1 MELIKE
7 EIIKSATPYE
17 PSEKQ
22 IAVVNRVFERFTA
35 MKLERNKVRRE
46 FNSKTIT
53 DYVNDSMDAY
63 NGIVSD
69 AIKASK
75 EDWQSL
81 IWDHETRGKV
91 KTIVAMITGARPFIS
106 LIGET
111 EKDHEYSMDMFRVY
125 EDTWKREN
133 GAYKL
138 YLQALSAACKG
149 TVIVEEVYEERK
161 QKIKEITSVNQ
172 QTGKVTFREKES
184 IIGGAGQ
191 VVANIVPLLDFYP
204 NENSVEIE
212 HDCAVVKLYT
222 EKSFANKYGKFP
234 GAEFVNAGV
243 WGSDF
248 DGILYRS
255 LTDKK
260 NEMVE
265 VIRYYNE
272 DFDEFVILANGVWLN
287 PQESDEISPIPFDHH
302 HLPFAKTVFEI
313 ADEECFYG
321 KSMPDLLSGEQDT
334 RNALLRLM
342 IDQEVLAI
350 NKPILLGMGIEVDS
364 YQLYPGKTIKMTGP
378 IDQMKEMDL
387 SGSTQ
392 SAFQLLQ
399 LLKTNSNENSSIDA
413 TAQGVH
419 SGRKT
424 ARETVILDENSKRI
438 SGTFMVMIYKLLFD
452 RAKLRI
458 ENIKQFYTKPIQYS
472 VLKDK
477 YGQPIEDSSGKQV
490 KKPIHRQIPVV
501 NPGKVPLWINVSPE
515 MKGCN
520 WQIRLVEDFEVAMN
534 RSTRVELAKAL
545 LDEAKTNPLINA
557 DNSTI
562 DYLESLGKNPDK
574 FYIKPTPQAQQ
585 FNEGQGVPPQNPGTE
600 MTPPAIPGGQVMMNK
615 KILNAVRKPL

>member
-1 MELIKE
+1 MELQKE
-7 EIIKSATPYE
+7 EILKSANPYE
-17 PSEKQ
+17 PSEKV
-22 IAVVNRVFERFTA
+22 ISVINRVFERFTS
-35 MKLERNKVRRE
+35 MKQERNKIRRE
-46 FNSKTIT
+46 FNNKTIIE
-53 DYVNDSMDAY
+53 YVNDSMDAY

-69 AIKASK
+69 AIKNSK

-91 KTIVAMITGARPFIS
+91 KTIVAMITGARPFIT

-111 EKDHEYSMDMFRVY
+111 EKDHDYAMDMFRVY

-138 YLQALSAACKG
+138 YLQALSCACKG
-149 TVIVEEVYEERK
+149 TVVVEEVYEEK
-161 QKIKEITSVNQ
+161 KKKIKNITSVNQ
-172 QTGKVTFREKES
+172 QTGKVKFSEKE
-184 IIGGAGQ
+184 IIVGGAGQ
-191 VVANIVPLLDFYP
+191 VVSNIVPLLDFYP
-204 NENSVEIE
+204 NENSTEIE

-222 EKSFANKYGKFP
+222 KKSFMNNYGKFP
-234 GAEFVNAGV
+234 GAEYVNNGI

-248 DGILYRS
+248 DGILYKS
-255 LTDKK
+255 LTNNK

-265 VIRYYNE
+265 VIKYYNE

-287 PQESDEISPIPFDHH
+287 PQDGDEIGPIPFDHH
-302 HLPFAKTVFEI
+302 KLPFAKTVFEI

-321 KSMPDLLSGEQDT
+321 KSFPDLLSGEQDT

-350 NKPILLGMGIEVDS
+350 NKPILLGMGIEIDS
-364 YQLYPGKTIKMTGP
+364 YQLYPGKTIKMTGD
-378 IDQMKEMDL
+378 IAQMKEMDM

-399 LLKTNSNENSSIDA
+399 LFKTNSNENSSIDA

-452 RAKLRI
+452 RANLRI

-477 YGQPIEDSSGKQV
+477 YGRDVEDSSGKKV
-490 KKPIHRQIPVV
+490 KKPVYREIPVV
-501 NPGKVPLWINVSPE
+501 QPGKVPLWINVTPE

-545 LDEAKTNPLINA
+545 LDEAKANPLINA

-562 DYLESLGKNPDK
+562 DYLEALGKNPDK
-574 FYIKPTPQAQQ
+574 YYLKPQPQAQQ
-585 FNEGQGVPPQNPGTE
+585 FQEGQEIPPMNPG
-600 MTPPAIPGGQVMMNK
+600 MAPPPIPGEQVVANK
-615 KILNAVRKPL
+615 KILAGIRKPIQ

>member
-7 EIIKSATPYE
+7 ELLKSATNYL
-17 PSEKQ
+17 PSDKQ
-22 IAVVNRVFERFTA
+22 IAVINRVFERFTA
-35 MKLERNKVRRE
+35 MKEERNKVRRE
-46 FNSKTIT
+46 FNNKTIT
-53 DYVNDSMDAY
+53 EYVNDSMDSY

-69 AIKASK
+69 AIKNSK

-91 KTIVAMITGARPFIS
+91 KTIVAMITGARPFIT

-111 EKDHEYSMDMFRVY
+111 EKDHDYAQDMFRVY

-138 YLQALSAACKG
+138 YLQALSCACKG
-149 TVIVEEVYEERK
+149 TVVVEEVYEERK
-161 QKIKEITSVNQ
+161 QKIKNITSVNQ
-172 QTGKVTFREKES
+172 QTGQVKFSEKE
-184 IIGGAGQ
+184 ITVGGAGQ
-191 VVANIVPLLDFYP
+191 VVSNIVPLLDFYP
-204 NENSVEIE
+204 NENSSEIE
-212 HDCAVVKLYT
+212 HDCAVLKLYT
-222 EKSFANKYGKFP
+222 KKSFMNKFGKYP
-234 GAEFVNAGV
+234 GAEYVNAGV

-248 DGILYRS
+248 DGSLYKS

-287 PQESDEISPIPFDHH
+287 PQDGDEIGPIPFDHH
-302 HLPFAKTVFEI
+302 RLPFAKTVFEI
-313 ADEECFYG
+313 ADEDCFYG
-321 KSMPDLLSGEQDT
+321 KSFPDLLSGEQDT

-350 NKPILLGMGIEVDS
+350 NKPILLGMGIEIDS
-364 YQLYPGKTIKMTGP
+364 YQLYPGKTIKMTGD
-378 IDQMKEMDL
+378 IAQMKEMDM

-438 SGTFMVMIYKLLFD
+438 SGTFMVHIYKLLFD
-452 RAKLRI
+452 RARLRI
-458 ENIKQFYTKPIQYS
+458 PIIQQFYTKPIQYS

-477 YGQPIEDSSGKQV
+477 YGRDVEDSSGKKV
-490 KKPIHRQIPVV
+490 KKPVFRQIPVV
-501 NPGKVPLWINVSPE
+501 NPGKEPMWISLSPE
-515 MKGCN
+515 LKGCT
-520 WQIRLVEDFEVAMN
+520 WQVRLVEDFEVAMN

-545 LDEAKTNPLINA
+545 LDESKANPTLSA
-557 DNSTI
+557 DNCTI
-562 DYLESLGKNPDK
+562 NYLESLGFNPDK
-574 FYIKPTPQAQQ
+574 YYVKPDKKAMDFQNSQSIPPPNDT
-585 FNEGQGVPPQNPGTE
+585 GVPNPN
-600 MTPPAIPGGQVMMNK
+600 MIK
-615 KILNAVRKPL
+615 

>member
-1 MELIKE
+1 MELQKE
-7 EIIKSATPYE
+7 EITKSAVPYDV
-17 PSEKQ
+17 SDKRV
-22 IAVVNRVFERFTA
+22 AVINRVFERFTA
-35 MKLERNKVRRE
+35 MKNERNKIRRE
-46 FNSKTIT
+46 FNNKTLT
-53 DYVNDSMDAY
+53 EYVNDSMDAY

-69 AIKASK
+69 AIKESK

-91 KTIVAMITGARPFIS
+91 KTIVAMIAGARPFIT

-111 EKDHEYSMDMFRVY
+111 EKDHDYAQDMFRVY

-138 YLQALSAACKG
+138 YQQALSAACKG

-161 QKIKEITSVNQ
+161 QKIKNITSVNQ
-172 QTGKVTFREKES
+172 QTGKVKFSEKEM
-184 IIGGAGQ
+184 IRGGAGE
-191 VVANIVPLLDFYP
+191 VKANIVPLLDFYP

-212 HDCAVVKLYT
+212 HDCTIVKLYT
-222 EKSFANKYGKFP
+222 KKSFMLKYGKYED
-234 GAEFVNAGV
+234 ADSVNNGV
-243 WGSDF
+243 WGDDF
-248 DGILYRS
+248 NGSLYKS
-255 LTDKK
+255 QTDKK
-260 NEMVE
+260 NDMVE

-287 PQESDEISPIPFDHH
+287 PQDEDKISPIPFDHH
-302 HLPFAKTVFEI
+302 SLPFAKTVFEI

-321 KSMPDLLSGEQDT
+321 KSFPDLLSGEQDT

-424 ARETVILDENSKRI
+424 ARETVILDENAKRI
-438 SGTFMVMIYKLLFD
+438 SGTFQIMIYKLLFD
-452 RAKLRI
+452 RARLRI

-477 YGQPIEDSSGKQV
+477 YGRDVEDSDGKKV
-490 KKPIHRQIPVV
+490 KKPTYREIPVV
-501 NPGKVPLWINVSPE
+501 NPGKVPIWINVKPE

-520 WQIRLVEDFEVAMN
+520 WQIRLVEDYEVSMN
-534 RSTRVELAKAL
+534 RSTRMELAKSI
-545 LDEAKTNPLINA
+545 LDESKSNPLVSADAATIN
-557 DNSTI
+557 
-562 DYLESLGKNPDK
+562 YLEAAGANPDK
-574 FYIKPTPQAQQ
+574 MYIKPSKEAMDFQNSQTVPSVNKMMPQQQ
-585 FNEGQGVPPQNPGTE
+585 
-600 MTPPAIPGGQVMMNK
+600 
-615 KILNAVRKPL
+615 

>member
-1 MELIKE
+1 MELQKE
-7 EIIKSATPYE
+7 EITKSAVPYDV
-17 PSEKQ
+17 SDKRV
-22 IAVVNRVFERFTA
+22 AVINRVFERFTA
-35 MKLERNKVRRE
+35 MKNERNKIRRE
-46 FNSKTIT
+46 FNNKTLT
-53 DYVNDSMDAY
+53 EYVNDSMDAY

-69 AIKASK
+69 AIKESK

-91 KTIVAMITGARPFIS
+91 KTIVAMIAGARPFIT

-111 EKDHEYSMDMFRVY
+111 EKDHDYAQDMFRVY

-138 YLQALSAACKG
+138 YQQALSAACKG

-161 QKIKEITSVNQ
+161 QKIKNITSVNQ
-172 QTGKVTFREKES
+172 QTGKVKFSEKEM
-184 IIGGAGQ
+184 IRGGAGE
-191 VVANIVPLLDFYP
+191 VKANIVPLLDFYP

-212 HDCAVVKLYT
+212 HDCTIVKLYT
-222 EKSFANKYGKFP
+222 KKSFMLKYGKYED
-234 GAEFVNAGV
+234 ADSVNNGV
-243 WGSDF
+243 WGDNFNGS
-248 DGILYRS
+248 LYKS
-255 LTDKK
+255 QTDKK
-260 NEMVE
+260 NDMVE

-287 PQESDEISPIPFDHH
+287 PQDEDKISPIPFDHH
-302 HLPFAKTVFEI
+302 SLPFAKTVFEI

-321 KSMPDLLSGEQDT
+321 KSFPDLLSGEQDT

-424 ARETVILDENSKRI
+424 ARETVILDENAKRI
-438 SGTFMVMIYKLLFD
+438 SGTFQIMIYKLLFD
-452 RAKLRI
+452 RARLRI

-477 YGQPIEDSSGKQV
+477 YGRDVEDSDGKKV
-490 KKPIHRQIPVV
+490 KKPTYREIPVV
-501 NPGKVPLWINVSPE
+501 NPGKVPIWINVKPE

-520 WQIRLVEDFEVAMN
+520 WQIRLVEDYEVSMN
-534 RSTRVELAKAL
+534 RSTRMELAKSI
-545 LDEAKTNPLINA
+545 LDESKSNPLVSADAATIN
-557 DNSTI
+557 
-562 DYLESLGKNPDK
+562 YLEAAGANPDK
-574 FYIKPTPQAQQ
+574 MYIKPSKEAMDFQNSQTVPSVNKMMPQQQ
-585 FNEGQGVPPQNPGTE
+585 
-600 MTPPAIPGGQVMMNK
+600 
-615 KILNAVRKPL
+615 